1 MHSVADVADY
11 LRLLSPLG
19 LAESWDNVGLLV
31 GSFEQSVER
40 IMTCLTITPASARE
54 AVEAGANLIV
64 SHHPLPFRPL
74 KRLTSETTEGRLLL
88 ELAAARVAVFSS
100 HTAYD
105 SAAEGINRQLADR
118 LELLDLAPLVESPQ
132 IGEGAGRHGTLR
144 SPLALRELAARVKAV
159 LAIDNAQAVGA
170 LNQKIS
176 RVGVA
181 CGSAG
186 EFLPAAKAAG
196 CDCLVT
202 GEVRFHT
209 CLEAESLGVSLVL
222 AGHFASERF
231 AMVELA
237 DRLATA
243 FPSVQVWASQQE
255 TDPIHWL

>member
-118 LELLDLAPLVESPQ
+118 LELSDLAPLVESPQ
-132 IGEGAGRHGTLR
+132 IGEGAGRHGRLR